1 VVIENVIKKVKN
13 DMSRRARINFL
24 IDTLAFLSFAVCAIS
39 GYAIM
44 GGEHVPPGENGTETE
59 LMNADI
65 FWGIALRE
73 WAHIH
78 LLTGWILVA
87 LVLMHMITH
96 RRWISVMISR
106 IER

>member
-1 VVIENVIKKVKN
+1 MVIENGI
-13 DMSRRARINFL
+13 
-24 IDTLAFLSFAVCAIS
+24 
-39 GYAIM
+39 
-44 GGEHVPPGENGTETE
+44 
-59 LMNADI
+59 NADV